1 MCMENAWLSGNLADL
16 PFPFLLFRIW
26 NSRMS
31 GTLEIETEAGN
42 AVDFKNGDMCVPAE
56 RFGDGDGLDRLKERI
71 SGKGPD
77 FEEAR
82 GLPDLMDAGNLTPEE
97 MWKTLRTL
105 ITEDLIPLFDQP
117 DADYAFHSE
126 HCWEE
131 HEILFYVPILDLIL
145 DGIRRM
151 SNTALIAEHL
161 PDADAALRPLFPD
174 YLKRIP
180 FNAPEIYLYHV
191 IQEEQAV
198 GDIYASSQI
207 GRKETQKALYT
218 FLALGVVGLP
228 HTNIKNHDQ
237 AEISQSDIY
246 HLLDSFNH
254 TFETIY
260 KYISKEIGPASLNVL
275 EKCLEN
281 TKPSLSP
288 LFQNPRFDPDGRI
301 EINSVPITGAGI
313 QGRRLKQALV
323 QDLNEILAAEMLAV
337 KKILGNAHEAVLIKN
352 LGKVLGC
359 N

>member
-1 MCMENAWLSGNLADL
+1 MENVWLSGNLSNL

-31 GTLEIETEAGN
+31 GILEIETDAGH
-42 AVDFKNGDMCVPAE
+42 ALDFKNGDMCVPAE
-56 RFGDGDGLDRLKERI
+56 RFSDGDDLVRLKERT
-71 SGKGPD
+71 SGGDPD
-77 FEEAR
+77 IEAAK
-82 GLPDLMDAGNLTPEE
+82 GLPDLMDTGKFTPEE
-97 MWKTLRTL
+97 MWKTLRALTL
-105 ITEDLIPLFDQP
+105 EDLMPLFDLP
-117 DADYAFHSE
+117 GADYAFHSE

-131 HEILFYVPILDLIL
+131 HEILFYVSLLDLIP

-151 SNTALIAEHL
+151 TNYALIAEHL
-161 PDADAALRPLFPD
+161 PDPDAALRPLFPD

-191 IQEEQAV
+191 IKEEEAV
-198 GDIYASSQI
+198 ADIYASSQL
-207 GRKETQKALYT
+207 GRKETQKTLYT

-237 AEISQSDIY
+237 AEISQADIY
-246 HLLDSFNH
+246 QLLESFNH

-260 KYISKEIGPASLNVL
+260 KYISREIGPASLNVL
-275 EKCLEN
+275 EKCLED

-288 LFQNPRFDPDGRI
+288 LFQNLRFDPDGRI
-301 EINSVPITGAGI
+301 EINSVPITGAGN
-313 QGRRLKQALV
+313 QGRRLKQDLV

-352 LGKVLGC
+352 LGKVLGW

>member
-1 MCMENAWLSGNLADL
+1 MENAWLSGNLSGL

-26 NSRMS
+26 NNRMS
-31 GTLEIETEAGN
+31 GTLVFETEAGN
-42 AVDFKNGDMCVPAE
+42 TVDFKDGDLCVPVE
-56 RFGDGDGLDRLKERI
+56 RFGEGDGLDRLKDRI
-71 SGKGPD
+71 SGRGTDIEGANSLP
-77 FEEAR
+77 ELMEA
-82 GLPDLMDAGNLTPEE
+82 GGLTPDE

-105 ITEDLIPLFDQP
+105 VSEDLMPLFDQP

-126 HCWEE
+126 YCWEE
-131 HEILFYVPILDLIL
+131 REILFYIPILDLIL
-145 DGIRRM
+145 DGIRGM
-151 SNTALIAEHL
+151 TNTALIAEHL
-161 PDADAALRPLFPD
+161 PDPNAELRPLFPD

-191 IQEEQAV
+191 IQEAAAV
-198 GDIYASSQI
+198 EDMYASSQM

-228 HTNIKNHDQ
+228 HTNIKNPDQ
-237 AEISQSDIY
+237 AEISQADIY
-246 HLLDSFNH
+246 HLLENFNH

-275 EKCLEN
+275 EKCLED
-281 TKPSLSP
+281 TRPHLSP
-288 LFQNPRFDPDGRI
+288 LFQNPRFDPNGRI

-313 QGRRLKQALV
+313 QGRRLKQAMV

-337 KKILGNAHEAVLIKN
+337 KKILGSAHEAVLIKS